1 MCTDR
6 QMGQAYLRWVLGAGG
21 IGGVGLVPLPTELRS
36 FGNGIHN
43 VVCQEISFTFL
54 NQILGT

>member
-1 MCTDR
+1 MCIDR

-36 FGNGIHN
+36 FGNGIW
-43 VVCQEISFTFL
+43 VYCGMSRDQFYFS
-54 NQILGT
+54 